1 MDTCISPFPPYSS
14 RFSRPFVFDLG
25 IHEKPFH
32 FFLSQ
37 CVHCFF
43 ETLHPWFLFSQ
54 YLVAYDASL
63 LGSECYYNHFSQR
76 NVPLTELVG
85 FFFIII
91 KEYFPTA
98 ASATITLLRLHFDQV
113 DQLRSFHK
121 HSFLRES
128 EEFITCLLLGSSE
141 NPLS

>member
-1 MDTCISPFPPYSS
+1 MLLQS
-14 RFSRPFVFDLG
+14 
-25 IHEKPFH
+25 
-32 FFLSQ
+32 FFAAQ
-37 CVHCFF
+37 C
-43 ETLHPWFLFSQ
+43 PINRIGW
-54 YLVAYDASL
+54 
-63 LGSECYYNHFSQR
+63 
-76 NVPLTELVG
+76 

-113 DQLRSFHK
+113 DLLRSFDK

-128 EEFITCLLLGSSE
+128 EEFITCLLPGSSE

>member
-1 MDTCISPFPPYSS
+1 MDTCTSPFPPYSF

-32 FFLSQ
+32 SFYFWYIAYLIPILTVFSCIRCFIFRFEMLLKSFFAAQ
-37 CVHCFF
+37 C
-43 ETLHPWFLFSQ
+43 PM
-54 YLVAYDASL
+54 
-63 LGSECYYNHFSQR
+63 NR
-76 NVPLTELVG
+76 IG
-85 FFFIII
+85 FFVYFII
-91 KEYFPTA
+91 KEYFPIA
-98 ASATITLLRLHFDQV
+98 ASGTITLLRLHFDQV

-121 HSFLRES
+121 HSFLHDS

>member
-1 MDTCISPFPPYSS
+1 LVPIFTVFSCIR
-14 RFSRPFVFDLG
+14 RFIFRFGMLLKSFFAAQWF
-25 IHEKPFH
+25 HEPNWFWI
-32 FFLSQ
+32 FF
-37 CVHCFF
+37 
-43 ETLHPWFLFSQ
+43 
-54 YLVAYDASL
+54 
-63 LGSECYYNHFSQR
+63 
-76 NVPLTELVG
+76 
-85 FFFIII
+85 II

>member
-1 MDTCISPFPPYSS
+1 MLLQS
-14 RFSRPFVFDLG
+14 
-25 IHEKPFH
+25 
-32 FFLSQ
+32 FFAAQ
-37 CVHCFF
+37 C
-43 ETLHPWFLFSQ
+43 PINRIGW
-54 YLVAYDASL
+54 
-63 LGSECYYNHFSQR
+63 
-76 NVPLTELVG
+76 

-121 HSFLRES
+121 HSFLRDS

>member
-1 MDTCISPFPPYSS
+1 MSYYVYFKNYMFDWYIAYLIPIFTVFSCIRCFIF
-14 RFSRPFVFDLG
+14 RFEMLLKS
-25 IHEKPFH
+25 
-32 FFLSQ
+32 FFAAQ
-37 CVHCFF
+37 C
-43 ETLHPWFLFSQ
+43 PMNRIGFLVYF
-54 YLVAYDASL
+54 
-63 LGSECYYNHFSQR
+63 
-76 NVPLTELVG
+76 
-85 FFFIII
+85 II

-121 HSFLRES
+121 HSFLHDS